1 MENNTNLFWIWP
13 NALSNDEIDR
23 IHEKAQKEKT
33 IKGSV
38 FDGNKEARKSN
49 IKWINDLSAHEAI
62 WALGNRVNA
71 EGFGYDLYERIND
84 IQYTEYSYSNKGTYD
99 WHIDM
104 PIGTP
109 ISYRMRKLSIIIQLT
124 DSSEYEGG
132 DILFKISGKEETHPE
147 SFRQKGTL
155 IAFPS
160 FIMHKVTPVTKGTRN
175 SLVTWFEGPNWR

>member
-1 MENNTNLFWIWP
+1 MENKLNLFWTWP
-13 NALSNDEIDR
+13 NVLSNDEIDS
-23 IHEKAQKEKT
+23 IKNKAQKEET
-33 IKGSV
+33 IEGITYDRNINV
-38 FDGNKEARKSN
+38 RKSN
-49 IKWINDLSAHEAI
+49 IKWIRDLSVHEAI

-84 IQYTEYSYSNKGTYD
+84 IQYTEYSHTNKGTYD

-104 PIGTP
+104 SIGSA
-109 ISYRMRKLSIIIQLT
+109 ISYRVRKLSIIIQLT
-124 DSSEYEGG
+124 DPSEYEGG

-147 SFRQKGTL
+147 LFRQKGTL